1 MSENAKIV
9 METVRAADRD
19 RYVCALYAP
28 EDKRDALFSLYA
40 FNAEIS
46 GIRDRIRE
54 ALPGEVRLQ
63 WWRDVIA
70 AEDTGAGTG
79 HPVADALKAT
89 ISTHHLPKPAFENML
104 EARIF
109 DLYDDPMPSRTDLE
123 GYCGE
128 TAAALIQLA
137 AMVLDPVAAPQ
148 FAELAGR
155 AGCAQAMT
163 GLLLLLPLHRKR
175 GQCFVPA
182 DILAAAGSSS
192 EEFVAGDDGPG
203 AQRAVAAMIAL
214 AQEHLAAFEQRRVG
228 VAGFAQTSIFAAGLV
243 ARLSRQ
249 DGKFSSVTSE
259 RHGAAL
265 GLAPALAAV
274 APRNARLAG
283 RLKADKHEG
292 SETESRNYHGSRPS
306 VTMGRSTRH
315 RASAPHSRDRHR
327 RC

>member
-1 MSENAKIV
+1 
-9 METVRAADRD
+9 METVRAADHD

-70 AEDTGAGTG
+70 TEDSGDGVG

-89 ISTHHLPKPAFENML
+89 ISAHHLPIPAFENML
-104 EARIF
+104 EARVF

-137 AMVLDPVAAPQ
+137 AMVLDPVAAPR

-182 DILAAAGSSS
+182 DTLAAAGSSP
-192 EEFVAGDDGPG
+192 EEFVAGDGGPG
-203 AQRAVAAMIAL
+203 GQRAVAAMIAL
-214 AQEHLAAFEQRRVG
+214 AQEHLAAFESGASALPVSLRPAFLPLALSRAYLGKMESSRQSPLNG
-228 VAGFAQTSIFAAGLV
+228 A
-243 ARLSRQ
+243 ARLSPWR
-249 DGKFSSVTSE
+249 
-259 RHGAAL
+259 RHWLLLRRA
-265 GLAPALAAV
+265 
-274 APRNARLAG
+274 
-283 RLKADKHEG
+283 
-292 SETESRNYHGSRPS
+292 
-306 VTMGRSTRH
+306 TRGW
-315 RASAPHSRDRHR
+315 PGI
-327 RC
+327 

>member
-1 MSENAKIV
+1 MSQNAKIV
-9 METVRAADRD
+9 MEAVRAADHD
-19 RYVCALYAP
+19 RYLTALYAP
-28 EDKRDALFSLYA
+28 ADKREALFSLYA
-40 FNAEIS
+40 FNAEIA

-63 WWRDVIA
+63 WWRDLVATDNDGA
-70 AEDTGAGTG
+70 AIG

-89 ISTHHLPKPAFENML
+89 ISSHHLPKLAFDNML

-137 AMVLDPVAAPQ
+137 AMVLDPLEAPR

-182 DILAAAGSSS
+182 DILAAAGSTP
-192 EEFVAGDDGPG
+192 EEFVAGDGGPG
-203 AQRAVAAMIAL
+203 ARRAVAAMTAL
-214 AQEHLAAFEQRRVG
+214 AREHLSAFEQGAAELPASLRSAFLPLALSRAYLDRMEGWRSSPLDG
-228 VAGFAQTSIFAAGLV
+228 VV
-243 ARLSRQ
+243 RLSALR
-249 DGKFSSVTSE
+249 
-259 RHGAAL
+259 RHWLLVRRASKGW
-265 GLAPALAAV
+265 PAL
-274 APRNARLAG
+274 
-283 RLKADKHEG
+283 
-292 SETESRNYHGSRPS
+292 
-306 VTMGRSTRH
+306 
-315 RASAPHSRDRHR
+315 
-327 RC
+327 

>member
-9 METVRAADRD
+9 RETVRAADHD

-70 AEDTGAGTG
+70 AGDTGAGTG

-89 ISTHHLPKPAFENML
+89 ISAHRLPKPAFENML

-137 AMVLDPVAAPQ
+137 AMVLDPVEAPR

-192 EEFVAGDDGPG
+192 DEFVAGDDGPG

-214 AQEHLAAFEQRRVG
+214 AQEHLAAFEQGASALPDSLRPAFLPLALSRAYLG
-228 VAGFAQTSIFAAGLV
+228 KMEISRQSPLNGV
-243 ARLSRQ
+243 ARLSAWRLHWLLLRRATR
-249 DGKFSSVTSE
+249 GW
-259 RHGAAL
+259 
-265 GLAPALAAV
+265 PV
-274 APRNARLAG
+274 A
-283 RLKADKHEG
+283 
-292 SETESRNYHGSRPS
+292 
-306 VTMGRSTRH
+306 
-315 RASAPHSRDRHR
+315 
-327 RC
+327 

>member
-1 MSENAKIV
+1 MCCWRKTGLWPPRSSPSIDMSQNAKIV
-9 METVRAADRD
+9 MDAVRAADHD
-19 RYVCALYAP
+19 RYLTALYAP
-28 EDKRDALFSLYA
+28 ADKRDALLSLYA
-40 FNAEIS
+40 FNAEIA
-46 GIRDRIRE
+46 GIRDRIHE

-70 AEDTGAGTG
+70 AEDDGASIG

-89 ISTHHLPKPAFENML
+89 ISAYRLPKPAFDNML

-137 AMVLDPVAAPQ
+137 AMVLDPVAAPR

-182 DILAAAGSSS
+182 DILAAAGSSP
-192 EEFVAGDDGPG
+192 EEFVAGDGGPG
-203 AQRAVAAMIAL
+203 AKRAVAAMMAL
-214 AQEHLAAFEQRRVG
+214 ARDHLSAFEQGASALPVSLHQAFLPLALSRAYLRKMENG
-228 VAGFAQTSIFAAGLV
+228 SPLDGV
-243 ARLSRQ
+243 ARLSALRRHWLLLRRA
-249 DGKFSSVTSE
+249 GK
-259 RHGAAL
+259 GW
-265 GLAPALAAV
+265 PAL
-274 APRNARLAG
+274 
-283 RLKADKHEG
+283 
-292 SETESRNYHGSRPS
+292 
-306 VTMGRSTRH
+306 
-315 RASAPHSRDRHR
+315 
-327 RC
+327 

>member
-19 RYVCALYAP
+19 RYVSVLYAP
-28 EDKRDALFSLYA
+28 EDKREALFSLYA

-63 WWRDVIA
+63 WWRDVIV
-70 AEDTGAGTG
+70 AEDDGANIG

-89 ISTHHLPKPAFENML
+89 ISAYRLPKPAFENML
-104 EARIF
+104 EARVF

-137 AMVLDPVAAPQ
+137 AMVLDPVEAPR

-182 DILAAAGSSS
+182 DILAAAGSSP
-192 EEFVAGDDGPG
+192 EAFVAGDGGPG

-214 AQEHLAAFEQRRVG
+214 AREHLSAFEQGASALPVSLRPAFLPLALSRAYLG
-228 VAGFAQTSIFAAGLV
+228 KMESGRHFPLDGA
-243 ARLSRQ
+243 ARLSAMH
-249 DGKFSSVTSE
+249 
-259 RHGAAL
+259 RHWLLFRRA
-265 GLAPALAAV
+265 
-274 APRNARLAG
+274 
-283 RLKADKHEG
+283 
-292 SETESRNYHGSRPS
+292 
-306 VTMGRSTRH
+306 TRGWPD
-315 RASAPHSRDRHR
+315 A
-327 RC
+327 

>member
-1 MSENAKIV
+1 MSFWRKTAPWLRRSSPSIDMSQNAKIV
-9 METVRAADRD
+9 MDAVRAADHD
-19 RYVCALYAP
+19 RYLTALYAP
-28 EDKRDALFSLYA
+28 ADKRDALFSLYA
-40 FNAEIS
+40 FNAEIAA
-46 GIRDRIRE
+46 IRDRIHE

-63 WWRDVIA
+63 WWRDLIA
-70 AEDTGAGTG
+70 ADNDGEGIG

-89 ISTHHLPKPAFENML
+89 ISAHRLPKLAFDNML

-137 AMVLDPVAAPQ
+137 AMALDPVEAPR

-182 DILAAAGSSS
+182 DILAAAGSSP
-192 EEFVAGDDGPG
+192 EEFVAGDGGSG

-214 AQEHLAAFEQRRVG
+214 AREHFSAFEQR
-228 VAGFAQTSIFAAGLV
+228 AAELPVSLRPAFLPLALSRAYLDKMEGSRHSPLDGIV
-243 ARLSRQ
+243 RLSALR
-249 DGKFSSVTSE
+249 
-259 RHGAAL
+259 RHWLLLRRASNGW
-265 GLAPALAAV
+265 PAL
-274 APRNARLAG
+274 
-283 RLKADKHEG
+283 
-292 SETESRNYHGSRPS
+292 
-306 VTMGRSTRH
+306 
-315 RASAPHSRDRHR
+315 
-327 RC
+327 